1 MSRHGPACAAAFTPP
16 VLQLGIAPELASL
29 ALLEAAL
36 AVASAALVAAQ
47 PELLRPDDFEPSTD
61 SAQLASRLIEQAL
74 ALSGT
79 INRYRI
85 ALVLDPGIDG
95 PLPF

>member
-1 MSRHGPACAAAFTPP
+1 M
-16 VLQLGIAPELASL
+16 
-29 ALLEAAL
+29 
-36 AVASAALVAAQ
+36 AAQ

-74 ALSGT
+74 ALTGT

-85 ALVLDPGIDG
+85 ALVLDPGVDG